1 VHRDDPTLLGYDAI
15 DTGVFLTPDDRRRS
29 LYVVGRPGT
38 GKTTLLGNM
47 MAEDIRNGRGATF
60 IDPHG
65 DEAERLADTIP
76 PHRIKDVIYWEPYDP
91 TGNIAFNPLANV
103 PAEQREL
110 VTNQIITT
118 FIHIWD
124 LDIERN
130 PRLLYILPN
139 AIMLLLE
146 NRGSTLLGLS
156 KLLTD
161 DEYRKRLLKNCT
173 DRAIK
178 TFWIEEYDPLPM
190 KMKRE
195 WTAPILNKAGQF
207 RLSPIL
213 RRSLGQ
219 QTNRLDIKDIMDNR
233 KCLIVNLSKGKI
245 GEQTAHLIGSLLA
258 TSFSQA
264 ANARASIP
272 EDKREDHHLYIDE
285 FQNFTS
291 PVFISTLP
299 EARKYRLSLTL
310 AHQFASQIPEAI
322 HDAVIGTTSTLI
334 VFRVGMK
341 DAPLLGKE
349 LGMNS
354 ETTLAQTAN
363 GQAWIKLLLHGIPQE
378 PHIIR
383 TLPPTERLGSL
394 DAVRANTRARYLTP
408 RDKIDRILDQF
419 FPEPKPKKRR
429 NPDA

>member
-1 VHRDDPTLLGYDAI
+1 M
-15 DTGVFLTPDDRRRS
+15 
-29 LYVVGRPGT
+29 YVVGRPGT
-38 GKTTLLGNM
+38 GKTTLLENM
-47 MAEDIRNGRGATF
+47 AASDITSGGGMTF

-65 DEAERLADTIP
+65 DAAERLADTIP
-76 PHRIKDVIYWEPYDP
+76 KHRIKDTIYWEPYDEI
-91 TGNIAFNPLANV
+91 GSIAFNPLANI
-103 PAEQREL
+103 PKNQREL
-110 VTNQIITT
+110 ITNQIVTT
-118 FIHIWD
+118 FVHIWD

-146 NRGSTLLGLS
+146 NHGSTLLGLS
-156 KLLTD
+156 RLLTD
-161 DEYRKRLLKNCT
+161 DRYRRQLLKNCT
-173 DRAIK
+173 DRAVK
-178 TFWIEEYDPLPM
+178 TFWIEEYDPLPVR
-190 KMKRE
+190 MKRE

-213 RRSLGQ
+213 RGSLGQ
-219 QTNRLDIKDIMDNR
+219 QTNKLNIKNIMNHG

-264 ANARASIP
+264 ANARATIP
-272 EDKREDHHLYIDE
+272 EDKRQDHTMYIDE

-291 PVFISTLP
+291 PVFVSTLP
-299 EARKYRLSLTL
+299 EARKFRLSLCL

-341 DAPLLGKE
+341 DAPLLGRE
-349 LGMNS
+349 LGLPN

-363 GQAWIKLLLHGIPQE
+363 GQAWIKLLLNGIPQE
-378 PHIIR
+378 PHLMW
-383 TLPPTERLGSL
+383 TLPPTQRLGSL
-394 DAVRANTRARYLTP
+394 EAVRANTRARYLTP
-408 RDKIDRILDQF
+408 REKIDRMLDQF